1 MGGMV
6 RRERVRLGLLE
17 GRSKPAPFETQ
28 GCGTRSEGL
37 GERIRCEQDALAT
50 RGDEIFS
57 GNSAYGRVEA
67 KFWSCGYSV
76 VEDAAMAT
84 TSMSA
89 PEAQPR
95 VNPFGRIIGVFFSPK
110 QTFTSIAER
119 PSWLVPLLLCAVL
132 ATCVGAMLNTKMNWG
147 EYIRHKAEDNP
158 RFAQMSEEQKDQA
171 LGGQVKF
178 WSNFSYGVGVVAVP
192 ISALIFALIYWGA
205 FNVFR
210 GASLR
215 FGQSFGIVTHAFLPT
230 AISSILALIVL
241 PLKSYGDVDPEN
253 VLATSLKAYLPES
266 APKTLLALGGS
277 LELFWIWCLVLVA
290 IGFAA
295 ANSKKIKPGASFGI
309 VFGMWAVWVLVK
321 VAWAAI

>member
-1 MGGMV
+1 
-6 RRERVRLGLLE
+6 
-17 GRSKPAPFETQ
+17 
-28 GCGTRSEGL
+28 
-37 GERIRCEQDALAT
+37 
-50 RGDEIFS
+50 
-57 GNSAYGRVEA
+57 
-67 KFWSCGYSV
+67 
-76 VEDAAMAT
+76 MAT

-95 VNPFGRIIGVFFSPK
+95 SNPFGRIVGVFTSPK
-110 QTFTSIAER
+110 QTFGSIAER
-119 PSWLVPLLLCAVL
+119 PSWLAPLLLCAVL

-158 RFAQMSEEQKDQA
+158 RFAQLSEEQKDQA
-171 LGGQVKF
+171 LAGQIKF

-210 GASLR
+210 GAGLR

-253 VLATSLKAYLPES
+253 VLATSLKAYLPET

-309 VFGMWAVWVLVK
+309 VFGLWAVWVLAK
-321 VAWAAI
+321 VAWAAL